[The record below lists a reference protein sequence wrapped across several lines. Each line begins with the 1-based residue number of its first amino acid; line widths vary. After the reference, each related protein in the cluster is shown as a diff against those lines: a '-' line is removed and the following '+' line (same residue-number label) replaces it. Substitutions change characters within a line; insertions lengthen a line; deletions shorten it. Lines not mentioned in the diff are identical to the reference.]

1 MTLKM
6 YDPKN
11 SSTADLVPCSG
22 GFCTDNYKSPI
33 PGCSSGDVFGYGLKY
48 GDGSGSD
55 GYFVNDVIG
64 YDQVSGNLGIQVLY
78 LGSCATQQTGNLA
91 SSTGALDGLIGFGA
105 SDESMLSQLASSG
118 KVKKKF
124 AHCLDGKNGGG
135 IFAMGDVV
143 QPTPKSTPLVNME
156 SVQVGN
162 KVLDIPKQ
170 VFEAGNTTGTIIDS
184 GTTLAYLS
192 GEIFNPLRQTVTILT
207 NVMDVKWSRRGGD
220 DVRNDIGKESNFQD
234 NINEIKATPNGE
246 IPG

>member
-1 MTLKM
+1 MGMKMSKRSFPATTGTPPKDYFLHVDTGSEILWVNCVNCFPFCAINTDIDDLTLKM

-143 QPTPKSTPLVNME
+143 QPTPKSTPLVPN
-156 SVQVGN
+156 
-162 KVLDIPKQ
+162 
-170 VFEAGNTTGTIIDS
+170 
-184 GTTLAYLS
+184 AYA
-192 GEIFNPLRQTVTILT
+192 F
-207 NVMDVKWSRRGGD
+207 
-220 DVRNDIGKESNFQD
+220 
-234 NINEIKATPNGE
+234 
-246 IPG
+246 